1 MKENQDAIFLLVLQI
16 SFRRYAY
23 ILSHNNIFEPA
34 NITILSDIKV
44 YFSNFILL
52 LLKNL
57 SLLSSSDN
65 STNDDED
72 VLKLYV
78 TTSLHHISQ
87 T

>member
-1 MKENQDAIFLLVLQI
+1 MKENQDAIFLLVFQL
-16 SFRRYAY
+16 SLRRY
-23 ILSHNNIFEPA
+23 NNFEPA
-34 NITILSDIKV
+34 NITIPSDIKV
-44 YFSNFILL
+44 YFSKCILL

-72 VLKLYV
+72 VLLKLYV